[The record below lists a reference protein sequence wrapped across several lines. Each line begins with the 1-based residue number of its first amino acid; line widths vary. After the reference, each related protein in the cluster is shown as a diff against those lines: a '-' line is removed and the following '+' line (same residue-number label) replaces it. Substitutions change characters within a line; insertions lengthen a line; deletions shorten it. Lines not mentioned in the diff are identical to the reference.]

1 MERVKKYSG
10 GFTLIE
16 ILVAVAILGIVIV
29 PVIGLFSSSVE
40 NNYKT
45 NRDIIALTVARD
57 IMDRIKA
64 GDINRSN
71 LEQEINDYKDR
82 YGVEIKVEVPEST
95 KNNNLSKVKVYVTP
109 RKGMDAQTQG
119 LMLASY
125 STNVFIESID
135 TSPPGNGGEDDGGN
149 DNGGGSGNG
158 GGHGGGNIEE
168 PPPPAGDEDDY
179 WNWFHRLLSFLRA
192 VGVIILALTIIPLI
206 LWLKVPE
213 LHNRPFI
220 DAIKASYDILV
231 YIHNTYG
238 LINWGHFKNEVRN
251 RYGISLTIRDLFGF

>member
-1 MERVKKYSG
+1 VERVKKYSG

-16 ILVAVAILGIVIV
+16 ILVTLAILGIVIV

-57 IMDRIKA
+57 IMDRIKT

-71 LEQEINDYKDR
+71 LEQEINNYKDR
-82 YGVEIKVEVPEST
+82 YGVEIKVEAPEST
-95 KNNNLSKVKVYVTP
+95 ENNNLSKIKVYVTP
-109 RKGMDAQTQG
+109 WKGMDAQTQG

-135 TSPPGNGGEDDGGN
+135 TSPPGNGGGNGGGN
-149 DNGGGSGNG
+149 DNGGGNG
-158 GGHGGGNIEE
+158 GGGIGE
-168 PPPPAGDEDDY
+168 PPPPGGNEDDY
-179 WNWFHRLLSFLRA
+179 WDWFHRLLRFLRA

-213 LHNRPFI
+213 LHKRPFI